1 MTRFRI
7 LGVALALLLS
17 ANAWADLKTYDV
29 DPQYRQEIY
38 SVLKEILAPQVGQP
52 TNGRVELLP
61 SGQILVNASPETLE
75 QVDQVLQTIRNRPA
89 APTPR
94 AELSYWAVLGS
105 RASVANPPGTA
116 PPAALNDV
124 LDELR
129 RLHGDLQFRVIGSA
143 ALATESG
150 QQGRVSGM
158 ALEVEQT
165 VYVQGNSLNA
175 EIEMNLEGSAR
186 AQPAPNLP
194 PIGVGFHIGSVSV
207 RTALRRDEFVVLG
220 QSELVGAGADG
231 VVLSQSALGADGPV
245 FFIVHWP
252 EAPAR

>member
-7 LGVALALLLS
+7 LGLAPALVLS

-38 SVLKEILAPQVGQP
+38 SVLKEILAPQGQP

-61 SGQILVNASPETLE
+61 SGQILVNASAETLE

-94 AELSYWAVLGS
+94 ADLSYWAVLGS

-150 QQGRVSGM
+150 QPGRVSGM

-165 VYVQGNSLNA
+165 VYVQGDALNA
-175 EIEMNLEGSAR
+175 EIEMNLEGSTP